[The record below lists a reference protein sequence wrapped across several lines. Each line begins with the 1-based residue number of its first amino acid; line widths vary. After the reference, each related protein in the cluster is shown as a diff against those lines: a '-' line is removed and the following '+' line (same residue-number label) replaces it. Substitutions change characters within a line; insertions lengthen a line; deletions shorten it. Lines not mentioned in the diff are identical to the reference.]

1 MTIVGHASRSQA
13 RGPIIWRTVPL
24 RSLFLLAIGL
34 CSPALAS
41 PLHKSLTQY
50 SRAVWTQQQG
60 LPQDTVHAIAQT
72 TDGYLWL
79 GTDEGLARFDG
90 YEFVTFTKEHD
101 DLPGDSVTSLAAAK
115 DGSLWI
121 GTPDGLARYDGKHF
135 RKFSQQDGLP
145 DGEIESLL
153 ADHAGNLWMVVEGNV
168 SRFDGSRFTTYRSGR
183 EIPLN
188 RVRALTEDRTGTVYA
203 TGYSGVVRFVDG
215 GFQTVIGADV
225 LRSDFPLGVRVD
237 NSGTIWVLGTRG
249 VIAYDA
255 QGRIRRYGQAQ
266 GLPNSFGLTGALEV
280 DREGN
285 VWVGTA
291 AGVARLEREQFQTR
305 TDEIGGSG
313 RGSVRCI
320 FEDREG
326 NIWLGANN
334 GLVRLRDDLFT
345 VYGKAEGLP
354 SDEPTSEHQDRSGR
368 IWAGFLDGGLRML
381 SGQAPASLPS
391 EGVFSIQ
398 ETRDGELLV
407 AGRNGLMR
415 LAGTAWR
422 TFVPPDPVGRKSVYN
437 ALDDSSGRI
446 WLALPS
452 GLGVLTGDRFR
463 PVIEGGVQPDASLFS
478 LAESSDG
485 SIWAGSY
492 RKGLWRI
499 QGDQKRLFTVADGLG
514 SNQIHALYADP
525 DGAIW
530 VGTFGGGLSVLRNG
544 QFVTY
549 TAKDGLLSDN
559 ISNILDDGESL
570 WLTTTRG
577 ICRITKQELRDFAD
591 HRITSL
597 HPSNF
602 GIADGLRSA
611 HGPAAISGGGDRHSD
626 GSLWFV
632 TSGGL
637 AVYDPGRSSHTSP
650 MPPVHLVELA
660 AEGRS
665 LDANQRLR
673 IPPGSG
679 RLQLRFAAIHLSA
692 PEAVTY
698 SYKLDGLDSDWISAG
713 SRREVNYD
721 NLRHGH
727 YKFQIRAELPGAPAS
742 ESSFEFDVLPH
753 VYETAWFRALAV
765 FMVMGL
771 GWLAYRVRVGQIR
784 SRFSAVIKER
794 ARLAREIHD
803 TLAQAFVGIAS
814 QLDVVEMKLPESA
827 VEAKGSLDLARR
839 MAQHSL
845 TEARR
850 SVLDLRTA
858 ALDDQDLST
867 ALKSGAA
874 MWAAGSS
881 LDVRVE
887 VNGDTIAVPPDVSHQ
902 VLRIAQEAFNNVLK
916 HSGASRV
923 SVNLGV
929 DARQLE
935 LQVADNGCGFEP
947 ANAFASANGHFGLM
961 GMRERAE
968 RLNGELRLD
977 SHPGQGTEVHIVV
990 PLA

>member
-1 MTIVGHASRSQA
+1 M
-13 RGPIIWRTVPL
+13 
-24 RSLFLLAIGL
+24 GL
-34 CSPALAS
+34 CGRAPAS

-60 LPQDTVHAIAQT
+60 LPQDTVHAIVQT

-101 DLPGDSVTSLAAAK
+101 ELPGDSITSLAAGH

-135 RKFSQQDGLP
+135 RKYNPKDGLP
-145 DGEIESLL
+145 DGDIESLL
-153 ADHAGNLWMVVEGNV
+153 ADRAGNLWMVVGGSV
-168 SRFDGSRFTTYRSGR
+168 SRFDGSRFTDYRAGR

-188 RVRALTEDRTGTVYA
+188 RVRALSEDRGGTVYA
-203 TGYSGVVRFVDG
+203 AGYSGVVRFVG
-215 GFQTVIGADV
+215 SRFETVVGADV
-225 LRSDFPLGVRVD
+225 LSADFPLGVRVD
-237 NSGTIWVLGTRG
+237 DAGTIWVLGTRG
-249 VIAYDA
+249 VVAYDR
-255 QGRIRRYGQAQ
+255 QGRIRRYGQAE

-305 TDEIGGSG
+305 TDVIGENG
-313 RGSVRCI
+313 RVAVRCI

-326 NIWLGANN
+326 NIWLGTNN

-368 IWAGFLDGGLRML
+368 IWAGFLDGGLRVL
-381 SGQAPASLPS
+381 SGGAAPPSLPM

-407 AGRNGLMR
+407 AGRNGLTR
-415 LAGTAWR
+415 LSKSGWR
-422 TFVPPDPVGRKSVYN
+422 TFAPPDPVGRKSVYN
-437 ALDDSSGRI
+437 ALGDSSGRI

-452 GLGVLTGDRFR
+452 GLGVLNGGRFQS
-463 PVIEGGVQPDASLFS
+463 VIAGGVQPDASLYS
-478 LAESSDG
+478 LAEGSDG
-485 SIWAGSY
+485 SLWAGSY

-499 QGDQKRLFTVADGLG
+499 QGDQKRLYTVADGLG
-514 SNQIHALYADP
+514 SNQIHALYADA
-525 DGAIW
+525 DGALW

-544 QFVTY
+544 RFVTY

-559 ISNILDDGESL
+559 ISNILDDGASL
-570 WLTTTRG
+570 WLMTTRG
-577 ICRITKQELRDFAD
+577 ICRVAKQELRDFAN
-591 HRITSL
+591 HRVSAL
-597 HPSNF
+597 HPSNY
-602 GIADGLRSA
+602 GIEDGLRSA
-611 HGPAAISGGGDRHSD
+611 HGPAAISGGGDRHAD

-637 AVYDPGRSSHTSP
+637 AVYEPGRSSRVSA
-650 MPPVHLVELA
+650 MPPVHVVELA
-660 AEGRS
+660 AEGRP
-665 LDANQRLR
+665 LDASKSPR

-692 PEAVTY
+692 PEAVAY
-698 SYKLDGLDSDWISAG
+698 FYKLDGLDSEWISAG
-713 SRREVNYD
+713 SRREVNYN

-727 YKFQIRAELPGAPAS
+727 YRFEVKAELPGTPPS
-742 ESSFEFDVLPH
+742 ESWFEFDVLPH
-753 VYETAWFRALAV
+753 VYETGWFRALAAL
-765 FMVMGL
+765 MAMGL
-771 GWLAYRVRVGQIR
+771 GWIAYRVRVGQIR
-784 SRFSAVIKER
+784 SRFSAVVKER

-814 QLDVVEMKLPESA
+814 QLDVVEMKLPDGA

-874 MWAAGSS
+874 MWAAGSG

-887 VNGDTIAVPPDVSHQ
+887 VEGDAITVPPDVSHQ

-916 HSGASRV
+916 HSGASSV
-923 SVNLGV
+923 AVNLGIH
-929 DARQLE
+929 ARRLD
-935 LQVADNGCGFEP
+935 LQVVDNGCGFEP
-947 ANAFASANGHFGLM
+947 ANAFTSANGHFGLM

-968 RLNGELRLD
+968 RVNGELHLE
-977 SHPGQGTEVHIVV
+977 SHPGRGTEVHIVV
-990 PLA
+990 PLP

>member
-1 MTIVGHASRSQA
+1 MR
-13 RGPIIWRTVPL
+13 L
-24 RSLFLLAIGL
+24 RSLLLLGL
-34 CSPALAS
+34 GVCGRAPAA
-41 PLHKSLTQY
+41 PIHKSLTQY
-50 SRAVWTQQQG
+50 SRAVFTQQQG
-60 LPQDTVHAIAQT
+60 LPQDTIHAIAQT

-101 DLPGDSVTSLAAAK
+101 ELPGDSITSLAAGG

-135 RKFSQQDGLP
+135 RKYSQKDGLP
-145 DGEIESLL
+145 DGDIESLL
-153 ADHAGNLWMVVEGNV
+153 ADRGGHLWLVVGGSI
-168 SRFDGSRFTTYRSGR
+168 SRFDGSRFTEYRAGR

-188 RVRALTEDRTGTVYA
+188 RVRALAEDRSGTVYA
-203 TGYSGVVRFVDG
+203 AGYSGVVRFAGG
-215 GFQTVIGADV
+215 GFETMIGADV
-225 LRSDFPLGVRVD
+225 LSSDFPLGVRVD
-237 NSGTIWVLGTRG
+237 NSGSIWVLGTRG
-249 VIAYDA
+249 VVARDP
-255 QGRIRRYGQAQ
+255 QGRIRRYGPAE
-266 GLPNSFGLTGALEV
+266 GLPSSFGLTGALEV

-305 TDEIGGSG
+305 TDVIGENG

-326 NIWLGANN
+326 NIWLGTNN
-334 GLVRLRDDLFT
+334 GLVRLRDDVFT

-368 IWAGFLDGGLRML
+368 IWAGFLDGGLRVL
-381 SGQAPASLPS
+381 SGGAASPALPNQ
-391 EGVFSIQ
+391 GVFSIQ
-398 ETRDGELLV
+398 EARDGELLV

-415 LAGTAWR
+415 LSGGRWR

-437 ALDDSSGRI
+437 ALSDSSGRI

-452 GLGVLTGDRFR
+452 GLGVLTGDRFQA
-463 PVIEGGVQPDASLFS
+463 VIEGGVQPDASLYS
-478 LAESSDG
+478 LAQASDG

-499 QGDQKRLFTVADGLG
+499 QDGQKRLYTVADGLG

-525 DGAIW
+525 DGAVW
-530 VGTFGGGLSVLRNG
+530 VGTFGGGLSVLRD
-544 QFVTY
+544 QRFVTY

-559 ISNILDDGESL
+559 ISNVLDDGESL

-577 ICRITKQELRDFAD
+577 ICRVSKQELRDFAAR
-591 HRITSL
+591 RIRML
-597 HPSNF
+597 HPVNF

-611 HGPAAISGGGDRHSD
+611 HGPSAISGGGDRHVD

-637 AVYDPGRSSHTSP
+637 AVYQPSRSNHASP

-660 AEGRS
+660 AEGRAF
-665 LDANQRLR
+665 DASESPR

-679 RLQLRFAAIHLSA
+679 RLQFRFAAIHLSA
-692 PEAVTY
+692 PEAVAY
-698 SYKLDGLDSDWISAG
+698 SYKLDGLDADWISAG

-727 YKFQIRAELPGAPAS
+727 YRFQVKAELPGIAPS
-742 ESSFEFDVLPH
+742 ESWVAFDVLPH

-765 FMVMGL
+765 MMTLAL

-784 SRFSAVIKER
+784 SRFSAVVQER

-874 MWAAGSS
+874 MWAAGSG
-881 LDVRVE
+881 LDVCVE
-887 VNGDTIAVPPDVSHQ
+887 VEGDAVAVPPDVSHQ

-923 SVNLGV
+923 AVNLGIQT
-929 DARQLE
+929 ARLD

-947 ANAFASANGHFGLM
+947 ANVFASANGHFGLM

-968 RLNGELRLD
+968 RVNGELHLKSR
-977 SHPGQGTEVHIVV
+977 PGQGTEVHIVV
-990 PLA
+990 PLP